1 MKRHTI
7 LPVSDLRL
15 LQIGTV
21 MLLAGLLAGC
31 ATTGSTWGSGVGD
44 TQFGQPPY
52 AAGARPLQGATFAV
66 LPILWQRGATQPE
79 LFDPASGTD
88 TEVAGLLD
96 DMNAYL
102 MSLDVGVVIRTAPQG
117 TPPDVRFGCERS
129 PDDECDEVDDRRP
142 HTLAV
147 GRPSRSWVDWASA
160 EAAAAGV
167 DYVVVITLET
177 GNYVPRQRNL
187 LGSKEVVLGTGHT
200 KDVPWLTATDRPASV
215 LQVTGAV
222 VAGDGIVRRIA
233 AEGLLVRPTN
243 VVLAGFGA
251 QRLISDEDV
260 RELRSAR
267 RTDLDGA
274 PLTWQVALQNLLI
287 SLMGS

>member
-1 MKRHTI
+1 MKRRNV
-7 LPVSDLRL
+7 LPLSDLRL
-15 LQIGTV
+15 LQVGIL

-52 AAGARPLQGATFAV
+52 AAGARPLQGTTFAV

-79 LFDPASGTD
+79 SFDPASDAGTA
-88 TEVAGLLD
+88 VAGLLEE
-96 DMNAYL
+96 MNAYL
-102 MSLDVGVVIRTAPQG
+102 VSLDVGVRVTTAPQG

-129 PDDECDEVDDRRP
+129 PDDECDQVDERRP

-147 GRPSRSWVDWASA
+147 GRPSQAWAQWAGA

-167 DYVVVITLET
+167 DYLVVITLET

-187 LGSKEVVLGTGHT
+187 LGSKEVLLGTGHT

-215 LQVTGAV
+215 LQVTGAI
-222 VAGDGIVRRIA
+222 VASDGTVRRIA

-243 VVLAGFGA
+243 IVVAGFGA
-251 QRLISDEDV
+251 QRLISDEDI
-260 RELRSAR
+260 RELRAAR

-274 PLTWQVALQNLLI
+274 PLTWQVALQNLVV
-287 SLMGS
+287 SLTGN